1 MNSTTV
7 SKFLLIGI
15 FLFHLAITIHST
27 YTHFYDFTSF
37 TLYHGTPIAYL
48 LFTLSW
54 LGITLR
60 KKFFPL
66 IYFSLILLEL
76 LIRFFFGK
84 YELGA
89 IFGNILFPLD
99 ILFFFI
105 VMILYKSIYAERP
118 SRT

>member
-1 MNSTTV
+1 MNSNTI
-7 SKFLLIGI
+7 SKFLLLGI
-15 FLFHLAITIHST
+15 LLFHLIITLHST
-27 YTHFYDFTSF
+27 YTYFYDFTTI

-48 LFTLSW
+48 IFTLSW

-60 KKFFPL
+60 KKIFPL
-66 IYFSLILLEL
+66 IYFSLIILEL

-84 YELGA
+84 FELGV
-89 IFGNILFPLD
+89 IYGNILFPLD

-118 SRT
+118 NRT